1 MDFLEKFVAFIQG
14 IIDAIKSLVA
24 GIRDFNDGTTTA
36 PSEEET
42 TIA

>member
-24 GIRDFNDGTTTA
+24 GIRDFNDGVTTA